1 MNFQRH
7 IKSPDEGYVFLAFYA
22 VYQVARRN
30 QKVSP
35 KLLSMLS
42 DVLGFDDPKTFLQ
55 FVKKTKINF
64 K

>member
-30 QKVSP
+30 QKISP
-35 KLLSMLS
+35 KLLCMLS
-42 DVLGFDDPKTFLQ
+42 DVLGFND
-55 FVKKTKINF
+55 TKDFFIF
-64 K
+64 C

>member
-7 IKSPDEGYVFLAFYA
+7 TKSPDEGYVFLAFYA

-35 KLLSMLS
+35 KLLSMFL

-55 FVKKTKINF
+55 FVKKN
-64 K
+64 